1 MASRFA
7 DINSVEQFIEDQENE
22 NTRKKTQQNV
32 ALLEEFLT
40 LRNESRLIEEIAPK
54 ELNAYIAEFIITVR
68 KKDGNEDYEPSSLRS
83 LMASFERYLKKKNY
97 GFSIMKDAEFEQA
110 RKALQSKQK
119 DLKQKGKGNKP
130 NASVALTEE
139 EIKLLY
145 DKQLLG
151 TSTPEALLNTIWF
164 NNTIHFGLRGC
175 KEHRNMCWGDVQ
187 LRQTTNGEEFLEY
200 SERQTK
206 TRTGENPRDV
216 RQIKPKMF
224 SVPGSEKDPVAAYQL
239 YAKKRPTEMND
250 SDAPFYLAIN
260 NCTKQESS
268 KPWFKKPAVGQ
279 NKLNSLMRKMAEKA
293 GLGPNVTNH
302 SGRKTMI
309 QALTNNDI
317 PATDIIQLS
326 GHKNLQSVTNY
337 SVVPEK
343 QQVKM
348 SHTLSELSTGRSHVV
363 EKSNLSQVS
372 ECFSTT
378 VHSAG
383 SAADYQQGQQAMSLF
398 TGAVIHGGQFN
409 ISINSL
415 NQSPTLATPEAEIK
429 STMRYKRL
437 KVLDSD
443 SE

>member
-7 DINSVEQFIEDQENE
+7 DINSVEQFVEDQENE

-139 EIKLLY
+139 EIKVLY
-145 DKQLLG
+145 DKELLG

-239 YAKKRPTEMND
+239 YAKKRQTEMND

-260 NCTKQESS
+260 NLGSISAALSC
-268 KPWFKKPAVGQ
+268 PVYVPP
-279 NKLNSLMRKMAEKA
+279 RKER
-293 GLGPNVTNH
+293 G
-302 SGRKTMI
+302 GR
-309 QALTNNDI
+309 
-317 PATDIIQLS
+317 
-326 GHKNLQSVTNY
+326 
-337 SVVPEK
+337 
-343 QQVKM
+343 
-348 SHTLSELSTGRSHVV
+348 R
-363 EKSNLSQVS
+363 
-372 ECFSTT
+372 
-378 VHSAG
+378 SAG
-383 SAADYQQGQQAMSLF
+383 SFPEQRLEIEPILGFHVTSQALLKSVSAMLVSLGCQIYVNNRPF
-398 TGAVIHGGQFN
+398 IQ
-409 ISINSL
+409 
-415 NQSPTLATPEAEIK
+415 
-429 STMRYKRL
+429 
-437 KVLDSD
+437 
-443 SE
+443 

>member
-40 LRNESRLIEEIAPK
+40 LRNESRHIEEIAPK

-110 RKALQSKQK
+110 RKAPQSKQK
-119 DLKQKGKGNKP
+119 DL

-145 DKQLLG
+145 DKELLG

-164 NNTIHFGLRGC
+164 NNTTHFGLRGC

-224 SVPGSEKDPVAAYQL
+224 RFLEV
-239 YAKKRPTEMND
+239 KK
-250 SDAPFYLAIN
+250 
-260 NCTKQESS
+260 
-268 KPWFKKPAVGQ
+268 
-279 NKLNSLMRKMAEKA
+279 
-293 GLGPNVTNH
+293 
-302 SGRKTMI
+302 
-309 QALTNNDI
+309 I
-317 PATDIIQLS
+317 PL
-326 GHKNLQSVTNY
+326 LPTNY
-337 SVVPEK
+337 TQRND
-343 QQVKM
+343 QQK
-348 SHTLSELSTGRSHVV
+348 
-363 EKSNLSQVS
+363 
-372 ECFSTT
+372 
-378 VHSAG
+378 
-383 SAADYQQGQQAMSLF
+383 
-398 TGAVIHGGQFN
+398 
-409 ISINSL
+409 
-415 NQSPTLATPEAEIK
+415 
-429 STMRYKRL
+429 
-437 KVLDSD
+437 
-443 SE
+443 

>member
-145 DKQLLG
+145 DKELLG

-206 TRTGENPRDV
+206 TRTGENARDV

-239 YAKKRPTEMND
+239 
-250 SDAPFYLAIN
+250 
-260 NCTKQESS
+260 
-268 KPWFKKPAVGQ
+268 
-279 NKLNSLMRKMAEKA
+279 
-293 GLGPNVTNH
+293 
-302 SGRKTMI
+302 
-309 QALTNNDI
+309 
-317 PATDIIQLS
+317 
-326 GHKNLQSVTNY
+326 
-337 SVVPEK
+337 
-343 QQVKM
+343 
-348 SHTLSELSTGRSHVV
+348 
-363 EKSNLSQVS
+363 
-372 ECFSTT
+372 
-378 VHSAG
+378 
-383 SAADYQQGQQAMSLF
+383 
-398 TGAVIHGGQFN
+398 
-409 ISINSL
+409 
-415 NQSPTLATPEAEIK
+415 
-429 STMRYKRL
+429 
-437 KVLDSD
+437 
-443 SE
+443 

>member
-1 MASRFA
+1 
-7 DINSVEQFIEDQENE
+7 
-22 NTRKKTQQNV
+22 
-32 ALLEEFLT
+32 
-40 LRNESRLIEEIAPK
+40 
-54 ELNAYIAEFIITVR
+54 
-68 KKDGNEDYEPSSLRS
+68 
-83 LMASFERYLKKKNY
+83 MASFERYLKKKNY

-145 DKQLLG
+145 DKELLG

-187 LRQTTNGEEFLEY
+187 LRQTTNREEFLEY

-224 SVPGSEKDPVAAYQL
+224 SVPGSEKDPVAAHQL

-268 KPWFKKPAVGQ
+268 KPWFKKSAVGQ

-378 VHSAG
+378 VHWHVLKPETPKRNRRNETTGTTGTTETTGTAG
-383 SAADYQQGQQAMSLF
+383 TKPPA
-398 TGAVIHGGQFN
+398 
-409 ISINSL
+409 
-415 NQSPTLATPEAEIK
+415 PPEQPK
-429 STMRYKRL
+429 QNHRKYS
-437 KVLDSD
+437 
-443 SE
+443 

>member
-7 DINSVEQFIEDQENE
+7 DINSLEQFIEDQENE

-40 LRNESRLIEEIAPK
+40 LRNESRHIEEIAPK
-54 ELNAYIAEFIITVR
+54 ELNVYIAEFIITVR

-97 GFSIMKDAEFEQA
+97 GFVIMKDAEFEQA
-110 RKALQSKQK
+110 CKALQSKQK

-130 NASVALTEE
+130 NSSVALTEE
-139 EIKLLY
+139 EIKLLH
-145 DKQLLG
+145 DKELLG

-187 LRQTTNGEEFLEY
+187 LRQTTNG
-200 SERQTK
+200 QTK
-206 TRTGENPRDV
+206 TRTGKNPRDV

-224 SVPGSEKDPVAAYQL
+224 SVPGSEKDPVPAYQL
-239 YAKKRPTEMND
+239 CAKKRPTEMND

-268 KPWFKKPAVGQ
+268 KPWFKKSAVGQ

-293 GLGPNVTNH
+293 ELGPNVTNH

-317 PATDIIQLS
+317 PARDIIQLS

-383 SAADYQQGQQAMSLF
+383 SAADYQ
-398 TGAVIHGGQFN
+398 
-409 ISINSL
+409 
-415 NQSPTLATPEAEIK
+415 
-429 STMRYKRL
+429 
-437 KVLDSD
+437 
-443 SE
+443 

>member
-40 LRNESRLIEEIAPK
+40 LRNESRLDRQ

-68 KKDGNEDYEPSSLRS
+68 KKDGNEDYEPSSLCS

-97 GFSIMKDAEFEQA
+97 RGFSIMKDAEFEQA

-145 DKQLLG
+145 DKELLG

-216 RQIKPKMF
+216 RQIKPKML

-268 KPWFKKPAVGQ
+268 KPWSRKSAVGQ
-279 NKLNSLMRKMAEKA
+279 NKHNSLMRKMAEKA
-293 GLGPNVTNH
+293 GLRPNVTNH

-343 QQVKM
+343 QQVQM

-415 NQSPTLATPEAEIK
+415 NQSPTLAPPEAEK